1 MATFEIITPDDA
13 LRLTQPDRDDDGAI
27 DVDSTRLKQLR
38 DTMYQ
43 LPIRDPKRTNPF
55 TKAKKMRYLELIAE
69 GFSLTEACRVIGIG
83 YTTIAHTRKSDPGF
97 DEGCTLA
104 AMIATEPII
113 ARLQAIALH
122 GDPKNMSTVR
132 AAETYLKGVHPA
144 YREARSQQ
152 AAIELSR
159 TNPDGTVD
167 RITARANGVP
177 D

>member
-1 MATFEIITPDDA
+1 MAEMVNDEDGASESDEVIVVP
-13 LRLTQPDRDDDGAI
+13 RDDSVDGA
-27 DVDSTRLKQLR
+27 RMQLLR
-38 DTMYQ
+38 VA
-43 LPIRDPKRTNPF
+43 LENVSIREIRKTIPF
-55 TKAKKMRYLELIAE
+55 TKARKLRYLELISE
-69 GFSLTEACRVIGIG
+69 GFSLTEACKVIGIS
-83 YTTIAHTRKSDPGF
+83 YTVISHTRKSDPGF

-132 AAETYLKGVHPA
+132 AAETYLKGIHPA